1 MMGGMGTG
9 TIDSPA
15 TLYGPVSLGLGI
27 VALIAAFFLGIFAI
41 LAGSLAIT
49 FGVLGL
55 ISKFSRT
62 QCLAGLAMGA
72 VGVSYPLS
80 FLFAFTGGF

>member
-1 MMGGMGTG
+1 MGTG
-9 TIDSPA
+9 TDESPA
-15 TLYGPVSLGLGI
+15 TLYGPVSLGLG
-27 VALIAAFFLGIFAI
+27 VLALIAAFFFGIFAI

-55 ISKFSRT
+55 ISRFNRS
-62 QCLAGLAMGA
+62 QCIAGLSMGA
-72 VGVSYPLS
+72 VGVLFPLS